1 MQAKLAVVVT
11 QRINGQTRQSA
22 GMTPCVISPA
32 RRLQMTP
39 LLQLLLLLVV
49 NTRTD

>member
-39 LLQLLLLLVV
+39 LLQLLLLVV